1 MLNGTYR
8 QVTRPSHVH
17 CNERMKIGPQSP
29 HTTRKIHHDGQS
41 RSESRLDSVILNMAT
56 NGTPGVK
63 EEKKAPPGV
72 IIPPAEIRGISLII
86 QNILML

>member
-1 MLNGTYR
+1 
-8 QVTRPSHVH
+8 
-17 CNERMKIGPQSP
+17 
-29 HTTRKIHHDGQS
+29 
-41 RSESRLDSVILNMAT
+41 MAT

-63 EEKKAPPGV
+63 EEKNAPPGV